1 MTGYDY
7 GSKNSMRTKLK
18 SFILSAVLI
27 GLISFCTAQQTSMPK
42 EDPKPKGDSLAG
54 KWFLVPALPSDTA
67 TGHLPEVEFSLVN
80 SHFSGS
86 TGCNRMSGSFLAT
99 DSSLHFSDNIITT
112 RMFCA
117 GYNEPA
123 FLKNLLRVN
132 RYKFDQG
139 QLIFLVGDEEVFR
152 WSRAVPKPKKTLKA

>member
-1 MTGYDY
+1 MG
-7 GSKNSMRTKLK
+7 TKLK
-18 SFILSAVLI
+18 SFILSTLLFS
-27 GLISFCTAQQTSMPK
+27 LISCCTAQQTSMPK
-42 EDPKPKGDSLAG
+42 EDPSPKGDSLAG
-54 KWFLVPALPSDTA
+54 KWFLVPVLPSDTA
-67 TGHLPEVEFSLVN
+67 TGRLPEVDFNVGT

-99 DSSLHFSDNIITT
+99 DSSLHFGDNMITT

-132 RYKFDQG
+132 RYKFDKG
-139 QLIFLVGDEEVFR
+139 QLIFLVGDEEIFR
-152 WSRAVPKPKKTLKA
+152 WSRIIQKPKKTLKA